1 MKGEFTSFFK
11 ILVIKMNKNIDL
23 LKISSFYYKYIST
36 HTKKKN
42 ISGIRAFSFYDL
54 VTKENKSIEA

>member
-1 MKGEFTSFFK
+1 
-11 ILVIKMNKNIDL
+11 MNKNIDL